1 MPSISNRGTV
11 MPASPIRRLTPYAEE
26 AKNKGVKVYHLN
38 IGQPDIGTPKVAI
51 ESMHKLD
58 MAIIGYS
65 PSAGNKSYRKK
76 LATYYQGIG
85 VDVNSDQVMVTTG
98 GSEAIS
104 LSFLSCMD
112 MGDEVIVPEPFYANY
127 YGFASSTGIKVV
139 PLTSDIDDGFALPS
153 FSEIEKLIT
162 PRTKAI
168 FICNPNNPTGYLYTL
183 EELEKLKEIVLKHDL
198 YLLSDE
204 VYREFCY
211 DGARH
216 TSIMELEGLEKHAIM
231 IDSVSKRFSECG
243 LRIGMLVTRNADI
256 TSTALKFAQARLSPP
271 SLGQIAA
278 EASLDTPKEYFQ
290 KVNVEYNQR
299 RDFLVA
305 ELNKIP
311 GVFTPM
317 PKGAFYTVAKLP
329 VDDADNFCKWIL
341 NDFSYNNQTVMM
353 APASGFY
360 ITPGKGKNEVRI
372 AYVLNIDD
380 MTKAL
385 VVLRKALE
393 AYPHKTPF

>member
-1 MPSISNRGTV
+1 MPIISNRGTE
-11 MPASPIRRLTPYAEE
+11 MPASPIRRLTPYAEA
-26 AKNKGVKVYHLN
+26 AKNEGVKVYHLN
-38 IGQPDIGTPKVAI
+38 IGQPDIKTPEVAI
-51 ESMHKLD
+51 KAMHQLD
-58 MAIIGYS
+58 MDIIGYS
-65 PSAGNKSYRKK
+65 PSDGNESYRKK
-76 LATYYQGIG
+76 LSAYYQGIG
-85 VDVNSDQVMVTTG
+85 IDVSSDQVMVTTG

-127 YGFASSTGIKVV
+127 YGFASSTGIKVI

-183 EELEKLKEIVLKHDL
+183 EELEKLKEIVLKYNL

-256 TSTALKFAQARLSPP
+256 ISTALKFAQARLSPP

-329 VDDADNFCKWIL
+329 VDDADNFCKWVL
-341 NDFSYNNQTVMM
+341 KDFSYNDQTVMM

-372 AYVLNIDD
+372 AYVLNIEDL
-380 MTKAL
+380 TKAL

-393 AYPHKTPF
+393 AYPHKTHF

>member
-1 MPSISNRGTV
+1 MPNISERGTV

-26 AKNKGVKVYHLN
+26 AKRKGVKVYHLN
-38 IGQPDIGTPKVAI
+38 IGQPDIKTPQVAI
-51 ESMHKLD
+51 DAMHQLD
-58 MAIIGYS
+58 MSIIGYS
-65 PSAGNKSYRKK
+65 HSAGNESYRKK
-76 LATYYQGIG
+76 LSAYYKEIG
-85 VDVNSDQVMVTTG
+85 VDVDSEQIMVTTG

-127 YGFASSTGIKVV
+127 YGFASSTGIKVI

-168 FICNPNNPTGYLYTL
+168 FICNPNNPTGYLYTR
-183 EELEKLKEIVLKHDL
+183 EELEQLKEIVIKHDL

-211 DGARH
+211 DGVRH
-216 TSIMELEGLEKHAIM
+216 TSIMELEGLENHAIM

-243 LRIGMLVTRNADI
+243 LRIGMLVTRNEDI
-256 TSTALKFAQARLSPP
+256 IATALKFAQARLSPP
-271 SLGQIAA
+271 SLGQLAA
-278 EASLDTPKEYFQ
+278 EASLDTPQEYF
-290 KVNVEYNQR
+290 KEVNVEYNQR
-299 RDFLVA
+299 RNFLVA

-329 VDDADNFCKWIL
+329 VDNADNFCRWVLKE
-341 NDFSYNNQTVMM
+341 FTYNNQTVMM

-360 ITPGKGKNEVRI
+360 ITPGKGIDEVRI
-372 AYVLNIDD
+372 AYVLNIQDL
-380 MTKAL
+380 TKAL

-393 AYPHKTPF
+393 AYPHKTTT

>member
-1 MPSISNRGTV
+1 MPVISNRGTV
-11 MPASPIRRLTPYAEE
+11 MPASPIRRLTPFADS
-26 AKNKGVKVYHLN
+26 AKKRGIKVYHLN
-38 IGQPDIGTPKVAI
+38 IGQPDINTPEVAI
-51 ESMHKLD
+51 KAMNNLSMN
-58 MAIIGYS
+58 IIEYS
-65 PSAGNKSYRKK
+65 HSSGNISYREK
-76 LATYYQGIG
+76 LAKYYQSIGID
-85 VDVNSDQVMVTTG
+85 VDSDQVMVTTG

-112 MGDEVIVPEPFYANY
+112 VGDEVIVPEPFYANY

-139 PLTSDIDDGFALPS
+139 PLTSTIDDGFALPS

-162 PRTKAI
+162 ARTKAI
-168 FICNPNNPTGYLYTL
+168 FICNPNNPTGYLYTK
-183 EELEKLKEIVLKHDL
+183 EELEQLKEIVIKHNL

-211 DGARH
+211 DGQQH

-243 LRIGMLVTRNADI
+243 LRIGMLVTRNKDI
-256 TSTALKFAQARLSPP
+256 LSTALKFAQARLSPP

-278 EASLDTPKEYFQ
+278 EASLDTPQEYFEKVNKEYN
-290 KVNVEYNQR
+290 KR
-299 RDFLVA
+299 RDFLVE

-311 GVFTPM
+311 GVYTPM

-329 VDDADNFCKWIL
+329 VNDADEFCQWVL
-341 NDFSYNNQTVMM
+341 RDFDYKNQTIMM

-360 ITPGKGKNEVRI
+360 ITPNRGKDEVRI
-372 AYVLNIDD
+372 AYVLNVEELE
-380 MTKAL
+380 KAML
-385 VVLRKALE
+385 VLRKALE
-393 AYPHKTPF
+393 AYPNKTI